1 MSVGEQPTQV
11 QPAVKP
17 RTPRRGGRRN
27 PLAANRR
34 VSVAQHPRIARYVET
49 AKAWGG
55 LVGFVLV
62 ALASAGAGAETFD
75 VLWRALIGG
84 VVAWMVV
91 WAAAV
96 QVGRALV
103 QAEVSAHRAAR
114 DAAEEEAEAEAAKA
128 AEEAESRALLN
139 P

>member
-1 MSVGEQPTQV
+1 VSAEQPTRV
-11 QPAVKP
+11 QPAVRP
-17 RTPRRGGRRN
+17 RTPRRGGRKN
-27 PLAANRR
+27 ASGQANRR
-34 VSVAQHPRIARYVET
+34 VSVAQHPRVAQYVET

-55 LVGFVLV
+55 LIGFGLV
-62 ALASAGAGAETFD
+62 ALASASAGAETFD

-84 VVAWMVV
+84 IVAWMVV

-103 QAEVSAHRAAR
+103 RAEVSAHRAAR
-114 DAAEEEAEAEAAKA
+114 DEAEAEAEAEAAKA
-128 AEEAESRALLN
+128 EAEAPSLLN